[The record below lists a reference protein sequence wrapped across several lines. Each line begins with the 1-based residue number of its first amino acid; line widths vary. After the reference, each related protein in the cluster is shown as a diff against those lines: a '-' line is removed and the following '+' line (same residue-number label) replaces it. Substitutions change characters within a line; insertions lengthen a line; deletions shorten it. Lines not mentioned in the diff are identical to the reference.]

1 MKFLRDTFKEV
12 FGSEETDEQLQ
23 PTFEMIDKDK
33 NNNLDKA
40 EMMDHIVGLIYGEVD
55 VENY

>member
-1 MKFLRDTFKEV
+1 
-12 FGSEETDEQLQ
+12 
-23 PTFEMIDKDK
+23 MIDKDK

-55 VENY
+55 VENYWDDYIDLLYCLQ